1 MTRAIRLASLSALA
15 IGLLALSVCGSDD
28 KIEAENESAESVA
41 EKVAKSD
48 IRLNPGRWESQMKI
62 VKIELPG
69 MPPEMQGMMKS
80 QLGKLQTPVNCLTKE
95 EAEKSEQGFFKP
107 PKTSERKYNS
117 FSMGGG
123 KIEADMT
130 CQENGSAQNMKM
142 SGTYGE
148 DAYAMQVTADGKIG
162 DQAMSMGMEV
172 ASKRVGDCDGSE
184 DG

>member
-1 MTRAIRLASLSALA
+1 MTRTIRLASLSALA
-15 IGLLALSVCGSDD
+15 IGMLALSACDSGD

-48 IRLNPGRWESQMKI
+48 IRPNPGRWESQMKI
-62 VKIELPG
+62 VKMELPG

-80 QLGKLQTPVNCLTKE
+80 QLGKLQTSASCLTKE
-95 EAEKSEQGFFKP
+95 EADKSEQDFFKP
-107 PKTSERKYNS
+107 PKASDCKYNS

-123 KIEADMT
+123 EIEADMT

-162 DQAMSMGMEV
+162 DQAMSMAMEV
-172 ASKRVGDCDGSE
+172 ASKRVGECDGSE
-184 DG
+184 EG